1 MARNL
6 TRFVIATVLMLLI
19 ASCSQFT
26 SNIVPTTGDTAN
38 DATAAGNFVRDIP
51 GYISTPASSI
61 TSAISTVTG
70 GASLAT
76 GNLLVAGAI
85 AQIDG
90 MISCY
95 SAVGA
100 VAAKVYVQQD
110 IAAVLE
116 GQIPS
121 VGAMAVVNA
130 TRAINNFLPCALGSG
145 PQGLSAQQAG
155 IEPCGT
161 AGQFEVNGETLL
173 YMYAATNPALCTQF
187 QAMIPA

>member
-1 MARNL
+1 MARTL
-6 TRFVIATVLMLLI
+6 TRLLMTAVLALLV
-19 ASCSQFT
+19 AACSQFQT
-26 SNIVPTTGDTAN
+26 NIVPTTGNSAN
-38 DATAAGNFVRDIP
+38 DPTAAGNFVRDIP

-61 TSAISTVTG
+61 ASAISTVTG

-100 VAAKVYVQQD
+100 VAAKVYVQSD
-110 IAAVLE
+110 IATVLE

-155 IEPCGT
+155 IEPCGS
-161 AGQFEVNGETLL
+161 AGQFIVNGETLL
-173 YMYAATNPALCTQF
+173 YVYAATNPALCTQF